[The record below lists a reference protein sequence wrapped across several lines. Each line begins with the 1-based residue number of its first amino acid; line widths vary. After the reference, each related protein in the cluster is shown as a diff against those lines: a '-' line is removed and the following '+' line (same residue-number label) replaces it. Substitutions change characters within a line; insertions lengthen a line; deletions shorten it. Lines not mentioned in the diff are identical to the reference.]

1 MSKRILIFILV
12 ASLALNIAFVASWA
26 GYRFSQGFADDWGQ
40 VLPTDE
46 KDEIWCPLHRSLN
59 VTKEQWQQLEPRLL
73 EFRNTSQ
80 SICEQVNQKR
90 GEMIDIISSPDP
102 ERQTIYDKQKEI
114 LAAQQKMQQLVIE
127 HLLFEK
133 SVLNSR
139 QQEEFFHLFRRQC
152 RFAPGQNAGRKHSFS
167 QILNSSCEPPQA
179 DSENEQEDR

>member
-1 MSKRILIFILV
+1 MSKRIFVLILIS
-12 ASLALNIAFVASWA
+12 SLALNFAFVFSWA
-26 GYRFSQGFADDWGQ
+26 GYRFSQGFADDRGQ
-40 VLPTDE
+40 VLPSDE

-59 VTKEQWQQLEPRLL
+59 VSKEQWQRIEPRLL

-90 GEMIDIISSPDP
+90 GEMIDILSSADPDH
-102 ERQTIYDKQKEI
+102 QAVADKQKEI

-133 SVLNSR
+133 SVLNTQ
-139 QQEEFFHLFRRQC
+139 QQEELFQLFRRKC
-152 RFAPGQNAGRKHSFS
+152 RFAPGQDAGRKHSFR
-167 QILNSSCEPPQA
+167 QIFNSGNEPYGK

>member
-1 MSKRILIFILV
+1 MNKRIFIVILV
-12 ASLALNIAFVASWA
+12 ASLALNVAFVASWA
-26 GYRFSQGFADDWGQ
+26 GYRLSRESADDRGQ

-59 VTKEQWQQLEPRLL
+59 VSKEQWQQLEPRLL

-80 SICEQVNQKR
+80 RICGQVNEKR
-90 GEMIDIISSPDP
+90 GEMIDILSSLDPD
-102 ERQTIYDKQKEI
+102 RQAIADKQKEI

-133 SVLNSR
+133 SVLNPR
-139 QQEEFFHLFRRQC
+139 QQEEFFQLFRQQC
-152 RFAPGQNAGRKHSFS
+152 RFAPGQNTGRKHSFR
-167 QILNSSCEPPQA
+167 QILNPSCEPPQA